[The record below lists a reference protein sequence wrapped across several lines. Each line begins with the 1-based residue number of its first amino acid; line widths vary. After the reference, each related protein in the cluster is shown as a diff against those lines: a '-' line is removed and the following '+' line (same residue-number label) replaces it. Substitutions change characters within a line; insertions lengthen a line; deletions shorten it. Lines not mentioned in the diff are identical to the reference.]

1 MRPKDSVGQS
11 SQRKVTVSVEGL
23 KTIIEPSSFLIT
35 VVPSTGL
42 CACVAEGRD
51 MIGTVLGRG
60 DAGALKDVDGAGDI
74 AGDIG

>member
-23 KTIIEPSSFLIT
+23 KTIIEPSSFLII

-42 CACVAEGRD
+42 CAGVA
-51 MIGTVLGRG
+51 
-60 DAGALKDVDGAGDI
+60 DG
-74 AGDIG
+74 